1 MIDERLAMIEK
12 TIRDVPDFPK
22 KGIVFKDITPLLA
35 DPTAF
40 VASLDVLAERYASER
55 PDVIVGV
62 ESRGFIFG
70 AALAARMMA
79 SFVPV
84 RKAGKLPWKSVR
96 MEYELEYGTDVIE
109 MHVDAFPKG
118 AKVLVID
125 DLIATGG
132 TAWATCELVKQQ
144 GGELL
149 GAAFIVELGF
159 LKGRDRLDGVDVFSV
174 LSY

>member
-1 MIDERLAMIEK
+1 MIAK

-40 VASLDVLAERYASER
+40 VASLDVLAERYASDR

-70 AALAARMMA
+70 AALAARMTA

-84 RKAGKLPWKSVR
+84 RKAGKLPWDSVS

-149 GAAFIVELGF
+149 GAAFVVELGF
-159 LKGRDRLDGVDVFSV
+159 LKGRERLAGVDVFSV
-174 LSY
+174 LTY

>member
-1 MIDERLAMIEK
+1 MIDERLAMIAK

-40 VASLDVLAERYASER
+40 VASLDVLAERYASDR

-70 AALAARMMA
+70 AALAARMTA

-84 RKAGKLPWKSVR
+84 RKAGKLPWDSVS

-149 GAAFIVELGF
+149 GAAFVVELGF
-159 LKGRDRLDGVDVFSV
+159 LKGRERLAGVDVFSV
-174 LSY
+174 LTY